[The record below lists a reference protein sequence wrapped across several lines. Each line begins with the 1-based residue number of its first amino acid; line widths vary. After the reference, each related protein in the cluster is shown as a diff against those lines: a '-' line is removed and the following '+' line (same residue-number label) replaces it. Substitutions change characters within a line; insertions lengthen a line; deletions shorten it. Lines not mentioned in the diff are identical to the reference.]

1 MSQTLV
7 IELGRAT
14 LLLAVKL
21 AAPMLGFG
29 LLVGLLVSI
38 FQAATQIQEMTLTFI
53 PKILAVFVALAVFGP
68 WMLQNLVSFAAS
80 IFSNSADSHNEYTQS
95 DSRRVCVSWSWR
107 GVRHIWFSP
116 VLSGMQIL
124 CR

>member
-80 IFSNSADSHNEYTQS
+80 IFSNLGRFAQ
-95 DSRRVCVSWSWR
+95 
-107 GVRHIWFSP
+107 
-116 VLSGMQIL
+116 
-124 CR
+124 